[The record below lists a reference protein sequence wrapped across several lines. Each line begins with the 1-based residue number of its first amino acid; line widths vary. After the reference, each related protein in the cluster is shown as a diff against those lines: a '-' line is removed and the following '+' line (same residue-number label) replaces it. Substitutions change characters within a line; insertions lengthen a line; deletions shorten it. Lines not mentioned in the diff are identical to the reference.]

1 MGMTIVNNMTESA
14 LGSTMIKAFASP
26 DYFQEKI
33 SSNGQGLEIKLDECY
48 AIVASLFNAI
58 AVTLGSIKDESKR
71 MWLKFSDNAGGFIA
85 AFYVEFDK
93 TDENWTM
100 GCTFDET
107 ALEKVDAKTIVNHTD
122 PGKFF
127 GSVKSPFFHASYL
140 RGVGADSTEFDGQ
153 IILTTMLSIKNYL
166 ETSATDDGFVFKV
179 ITEIPD
185 DFVDGPLRAMHP
197 DNYKDDP
204 TASLVEDLGEFT
216 CKVTKTGPQITFL
229 PGEDITPFIKD
240 DTAVSVMIDS
250 MNALGL
256 DATTEDTPAA

>member
-1 MGMTIVNNMTESA
+1 MGMTIVNNMKESA

-33 SSNGQGLEIKLDECY
+33 STNGQGLEIKLDECY

-58 AVTLGSIKDESKR
+58 AVTLGSIKDEKKR

-93 TDENWTM
+93 TDENWVM

-127 GSVKSPFFHASYL
+127 GSVKSPF
-140 RGVGADSTEFDGQ
+140 
-153 IILTTMLSIKNYL
+153 
-166 ETSATDDGFVFKV
+166 
-179 ITEIPD
+179 
-185 DFVDGPLRAMHP
+185 
-197 DNYKDDP
+197 
-204 TASLVEDLGEFT
+204 
-216 CKVTKTGPQITFL
+216 
-229 PGEDITPFIKD
+229 
-240 DTAVSVMIDS
+240 
-250 MNALGL
+250 
-256 DATTEDTPAA
+256 